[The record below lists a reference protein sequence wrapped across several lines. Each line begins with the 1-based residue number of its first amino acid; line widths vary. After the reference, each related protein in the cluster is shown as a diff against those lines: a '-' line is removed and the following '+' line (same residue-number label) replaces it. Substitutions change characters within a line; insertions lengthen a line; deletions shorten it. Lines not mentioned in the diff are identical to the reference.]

1 MIKKHILTLTALLL
15 MAFIFA
21 GNSNAQSNNEETDFF
36 QSIFGMAKKEVV
48 ADFLKIESTNSFW
61 ALYDEYET
69 KRKEL
74 GKERLNVLSDYVENY
89 DKLTD
94 VKYDEVVAGMISLRK
109 SNDKLV
115 DTYYKKIKKAS
126 GSKIAAQ
133 FFQLEN
139 YFLSEIRSTIM
150 EEIPYIGE
158 FDKK

>member
-1 MIKKHILTLTALLL
+1 MKKSILTIVSVLI
-15 MAFIFA
+15 MVFVF
-21 GNSNAQSNNEETDFF
+21 GEKSKAQSSKEETDFF

-48 ADFLKIESTNSFW
+48 ADFLKIENTNPFW

-74 GKERLNVLSDYVENY
+74 GKERLAALTDYVGNY
-89 DKLTD
+89 DKLAD
-94 VKYDEVVAGMISLRK
+94 AKYDEVVATMIKLRN
-109 SNDKLV
+109 SNDKLT

-133 FFQLEN
+133 FFQIEA
-139 YFLSEIRSTIM
+139 YFSSQIRATIM

-158 FDKK
+158 FDQ

>member
-1 MIKKHILTLTALLL
+1 MKKNILILFSAIL
-15 MAFIFA
+15 MAMAFVQTT
-21 GNSNAQSNNEETDFF
+21 NAQSNKEETEFM
-36 QSIFGMAKKEVV
+36 QSIFGMEKKAIV
-48 ADFLKIESTNSFW
+48 AEFLKIESANPFW
-61 ALYDEYET
+61 VLYDEYET

-74 GKERLNVLSDYVENY
+74 GKKRIDILTDYVENY
-89 DKLTD
+89 DNLTD
-94 VKYDEVVAGMISLRK
+94 AKYDEVVANMISLRK

-126 GSKIAAQ
+126 GSKIAGQ

-139 YFLSEIRSTIM
+139 YFLSEIRSAVM

>member
-1 MIKKHILTLTALLL
+1 MKKNILILFGAIL
-15 MAFIFA
+15 MAIAFVQTT
-21 GNSNAQSNNEETDFF
+21 NAQSNKEETEFM
-36 QSIFGMAKKEVV
+36 QSIFGMEKKAIV
-48 ADFLKIESTNSFW
+48 AEFLKIESANPFW
-61 ALYDEYET
+61 VLYDEYET

-74 GKERLNVLSDYVENY
+74 GKKRFDILTDYVENY
-89 DKLTD
+89 DNLTD
-94 VKYDEVVAGMISLRK
+94 AKYDEVVVSMISLRK

-126 GSKIAAQ
+126 GSKIAGQ

-139 YFLSEIRSTIM
+139 YFLSEIRSAIM

>member
-1 MIKKHILTLTALLL
+1 MKKSILTIVSVLI
-15 MAFIFA
+15 MVFVF
-21 GNSNAQSNNEETDFF
+21 GEKSKAQSSKEETDFF

-48 ADFLKIESTNSFW
+48 ADFLKIENTNPFW

-74 GKERLNVLSDYVENY
+74 GKERLAALTDYVENY

-94 VKYDEVVAGMISLRK
+94 AKYDEVVATMIKLRN
-109 SNDKLV
+109 SNDKLT

-133 FFQLEN
+133 FFQIEA
-139 YFLSEIRSTIM
+139 YFSSQIRATIM

-158 FDKK
+158 FDQ

>member
-1 MIKKHILTLTALLL
+1 MMKKNILIFFGAMLLA
-15 MAFIFA
+15 MTFVQTT
-21 GNSNAQSNNEETDFF
+21 NAQSNKEETEFM
-36 QSIFGMAKKEVV
+36 QSIFGMEKKAIV
-48 ADFLKIESTNSFW
+48 AEFLKLESANPFW
-61 ALYDEYET
+61 VLYDEYET

-74 GKERLNVLSDYVENY
+74 GKERINTLTNYVENY
-89 DKLTD
+89 DNLAD
-94 VKYDEVVAGMISLRK
+94 DKYDDVVASMISLRK

-139 YFLSEIRSTIM
+139 YFLSEIRSAIM

-158 FDKK
+158 FDK

>member
-1 MIKKHILTLTALLL
+1 MMKKNILIFFGAMLLA
-15 MAFIFA
+15 MTFVQTT
-21 GNSNAQSNNEETDFF
+21 NAQSNKEETEFM
-36 QSIFGMAKKEVV
+36 QSIFGMEKKAIV
-48 ADFLKIESTNSFW
+48 AEFLKLESTNPFW
-61 ALYDEYET
+61 VLYDEYET

-74 GKERLNVLSDYVENY
+74 GKERINTLTNYVENY
-89 DKLTD
+89 DNLAD
-94 VKYDEVVAGMISLRK
+94 DKYDDVVASMISLRK

-139 YFLSEIRSTIM
+139 YFLSEIRSAVM

-158 FDKK
+158 FDK

>member
-1 MIKKHILTLTALLL
+1 MMKKNILIFFGAMLLV
-15 MAFIFA
+15 MNFVQTT
-21 GNSNAQSNNEETDFF
+21 NAQSNKEETEFM
-36 QSIFGMAKKEVV
+36 QSIFGMEKKAIV
-48 ADFLKIESTNSFW
+48 AEFLKLESANPFW
-61 ALYDEYET
+61 VLYDEYET

-74 GKERLNVLSDYVENY
+74 GKERINTLTNYVENY
-89 DKLTD
+89 DNLAD
-94 VKYDEVVAGMISLRK
+94 DKYDDVVASMISLRK

-139 YFLSEIRSTIM
+139 YFLSEIRSAVM

-158 FDKK
+158 FDK